1 MRYFVPF
8 AVFVLIAAGI
18 SYFTLDNNTKTQ
30 TPTPI
35 TVITPTPQPNVVQ
48 KTEVHSPDGT
58 VKVILTSQKQDNET
72 TTYTVMAAKI
82 TGENQKYIFN
92 KTGDKETS
100 IVLSQNAWSPDN
112 KYLFVL
118 EKKRDVITALV
129 FKASGDVF
137 ANNDAYLDV
146 APLFMTKNKTLEIAN
161 ITGWASESLLYVQTK
176 TESLTKG
183 PTFWFDIDSKNFLQ
197 LAG

>member
-1 MRYFVPF
+1 MRYLIPLV
-8 AVFVLIAAGI
+8 VFVIIAAGI
-18 SYFTLDNNTKTQ
+18 SYFTLDKNTQK
-30 TPTPI
+30 PIPI

-58 VKVILTSQKQDNET
+58 VKVILTSQKQDNGT
-72 TTYTVMAAKI
+72 TAYTVMAAEI

-92 KTGDKETS
+92 KTGDGETS
-100 IVLSQNAWSPDN
+100 IVLPQNAWSPDN

-118 EKKRDVITALV
+118 EKKRDIVSALV
-129 FKASGDVF
+129 FKASGEKF
-137 ANNDAYLDV
+137 TNDTAYLDV
-146 APLFMTKNKTLEIAN
+146 TPLFMANNKTLEIAN

-183 PTFWFDIDSKNFLQ
+183 PTFWFDIYSKNFLQ
-197 LAG
+197 LAS